1 LQYARLLYHHW
12 SASWVGFLHTQLT
25 YSDLTRSLSHVPAGG
40 GTAEQAEDDYL
51 NEVMAS
57 SEAELTVY
65 QQIDAQYERDR
76 VEKWRALH
84 GTLGECF
91 LRATYIYPCFL

>member
-1 LQYARLLYHHW
+1 
-12 SASWVGFLHTQLT
+12 
-25 YSDLTRSLSHVPAGG
+25 LSNVSAGG

-57 SEAELTVY
+57 SEAELAVY
-65 QQIDAQYERDR
+65 QQIDAQYERER

-84 GTLGECF
+84 GTLGEWLTFILVCACAGTVTGCSLCF
-91 LRATYIYPCFL
+91 HFRTER